1 MKTHSINNNT
11 AGDLT
16 DLTDWEALGAESV
29 VQKLKE
35 FCFSQESAEL
45 LTPDFLFETDER
57 RLNELENVLKPMSA
71 FFFEVGTPDLSLKPI
86 RETLE
91 RAAVE
96 GVRIESEEAAAV
108 WTLTDA
114 CCRATRF

>member
-35 FCFSQESAEL
+35 FCFSQ
-45 LTPDFLFETDER
+45 
-57 RLNELENVLKPMSA
+57 
-71 FFFEVGTPDLSLKPI
+71 
-86 RETLE
+86 
-91 RAAVE
+91 
-96 GVRIESEEAAAV
+96 
-108 WTLTDA
+108 
-114 CCRATRF
+114 